1 MQHKLI
7 IMRNNVVVKYLFT
20 KLVFLLAIHSLSVIL
35 QQFEK
40 PIDFKKLLTQ
50 SRGIFGTLSDI

>member
-1 MQHKLI
+1 
-7 IMRNNVVVKYLFT
+7 MRNNVVVKYLFT